1 MSNKNYSAYL
11 FLVLATFC
19 WSGNFIVGKFATV
32 YEIPPLTLNVFRW
45 ISVWFILIPFTYKEI
60 FENLP
65 YIKKN
70 WLVISFMGVITIS
83 TFNSVVYF
91 ALNYTQVINAVL
103 MLSAI
108 PAATIVL
115 SSLMKIEE
123 TNIFQLLGLVL
134 SIIGI
139 GSIISN
145 GDIQKIISLDFNK
158 GDMWMLVCVI
168 TWSLYSTLLKKNNF
182 KLSQFTLIQLMVSVG
197 ILFLIPQFFYEKSI
211 GLELNLDKNFFLIL
225 IYVAIFPAIAAYY
238 FWQKGIEIIGP
249 NRASM
254 FIQLMPLFSAVMAII
269 IFKEKFELYHFVGAI
284 FILSGIYLSNRKV
297 YA

>member
-1 MSNKNYSAYL
+1 MSKNYLAYTL
-11 FLVLATFC
+11 LVFATFC
-19 WSGNFIVGKFATV
+19 WSGNFIVGKYAYL
-32 YEIPPLTLNVFRW
+32 YEVPPLTLNFFRW
-45 ISVWFILIPFTYKEI
+45 ISVWLILIPFTYREI
-60 FENLP
+60 FNNWN

-70 WLVISFMGVITIS
+70 LIVISFMGIMTIS

-91 ALNYTQVINAVL
+91 ALNYTQVINVALVL
-103 MLSAI
+103 AAI
-108 PAATIVL
+108 PAVTIIV
-115 SSLMKIEE
+115 SSFMKVDR
-123 TNIFQLLGLVL
+123 TNVFQLIGLLMSV
-134 SIIGI
+134 IGI
-139 GSIISN
+139 SSIISN
-145 GDIQKIISLDFNK
+145 ADINKILSLNFNK
-158 GDMWMLVCVI
+158 GDLWMLVCVL
-168 TWSLYSTLLKKNNF
+168 TWSLYSTLLKKHNF
-182 KLSQFTLIQLMVSVG
+182 KFSQFTLIQLMVSVG

-284 FILSGIYLSNRKV
+284 FILSGIYLSNKKV

>member
-1 MSNKNYSAYL
+1 MSNKNYLAYL
-11 FLVLATFC
+11 FLVLATLC
-19 WSGNFIVGKFATV
+19 WSGNFIVGKFATL

-45 ISVWFILIPFTYKEI
+45 IYVWFILVPFTYKEI

-103 MLSAI
+103 MLAAI

-145 GDIQKIISLDFNK
+145 GDIQKIIALDFNK
-158 GDMWMLVCVI
+158 GDIWMLVCVI

-182 KLSQFTLIQLMVSVG
+182 KFSQFTLIQLMVSVG

-211 GLELNLDKNFFLIL
+211 GLELNFNKDFYLIL

-238 FWQKGIEIIGP
+238 FWQKGVAIIGP

-254 FIQLMPLFSAVMAII
+254 FIQLMPLFSAIMAII
-269 IFKEKFELYHFVGAI
+269 FFEEIFELYHFVGAI
-284 FILSGIYLSNRKV
+284 FILSGIYLSNKKV
-297 YA
+297 HA